1 MGLLD
6 KILGTKASSVTG
18 QPSPVD
24 ALPYFKTFTEY
35 SPSFST
41 FNGGIYELELTR
53 AAIHSFATGCSKL
66 KPEVEGTAIPKATR
80 SFKTSPNAYMTWPRF
95 LYRLATIY
103 ECDST
108 AYVVP
113 SFNKDG
119 EIVGLWPLKCT
130 SAEVV
135 EYKGEP
141 WMRFHFPTGDSAAL
155 ELKHVCIISKY
166 QYESDYF
173 GSPNVLDSTM
183 KLIDAQNKAQGEAIK
198 AGAMLRFIGEVTGRV
213 HEDEL
218 AKKRERFSDDNLSEK
233 NQSGIMLYDQTFQKV
248 EQIKPYNYTISTEEM
263 NRIKESVY
271 TYFGTNEDILQN
283 HYQED
288 HWNAYYEGKIEPWA
302 VQLGEG
308 LTHML
313 FSNQQRINNKISFSA
328 NRLQYATSASKR
340 NMIRD
345 MLDRGVFCIDD
356 ARAILQL
363 PPLPDGQGQIRVIR
377 GEYID
382 ATMLDEHTSD
392 KDPEQ
397 HDETKKDSD
406 KHGSQDVD
414 EPDL

>member
-6 KILGTKASSVTG
+6 KIIGKKE
-18 QPSPVD
+18 PSGIDV
-24 ALPYFKTFTEY
+24 APYFQTFTEY
-35 SPSFST
+35 APAFST
-41 FNGGIYELELTR
+41 YNGGIYELELTR

-66 KPEVEGTAIPKATR
+66 KPEVVGTALPKATR
-80 SFKTSPNAYMTWPRF
+80 SFATSPNPYMTWPRF

-103 ECDST
+103 ECDTT

-113 SFNKDG
+113 SFNKEG
-119 EIVGLWPLKCT
+119 EITGVWPLKCT
-130 SAEVV
+130 HAEVV
-135 EYKGEP
+135 EYKGEA
-141 WMRFHFPTGDSAAL
+141 WIRFHFPTGDSSAI

-173 GSPNVLDSTM
+173 GTPNVLDATM
-183 KLIDAQNKAQGEAIK
+183 KLIDAQNKAQEEAIK
-198 AGAMLRFIGEVTGRV
+198 SGASLRFLGEVTGRV

-218 AKKRERFSDDNLSEK
+218 NKKRQRFSEDNLSRQ

-248 EQIKPYNYTISTEEM
+248 EQIKPYNYTISTDEM

-302 VQLGEG
+302 IQLGEG

-313 FSNQQRINNKISFSA
+313 FTQQQRIRNQISFSS

-345 MLDRGVFCIDD
+345 MLDRGVMSINE
-356 ARAILQL
+356 ARFILQM
-363 PPLPDGQGQIRVIR
+363 PPVEDGDVRVIR

-382 ATMLDEHTSD
+382 ATMLDSPTSD
-392 KDPEQ
+392 SDPEQ

-406 KHGSQDVD
+406 LHGVMDVD
-414 EPDL
+414 EPDK